1 MNEDVLALLA
11 WARVACAR
19 KDASNPPLSAVYR
32 VRQSFPAEIWRAE
45 RAHSDALKEK
55 IKREGHSFRTAL
67 GKLCAPIPSLARL
80 VLAAERGEVPG
91 MFDIQGAE
99 KVMKESDRQ
108 KKVPK
113 GGRPTSDRGALRD
126 WINGNSFSGFSKKV
140 GVRKIAEKIEAE
152 IIQLRPKGIEQA
164 SASTIERIM
173 KGANPI
179 WSQGEKSH
187 SVKVELSQ
195 LSQ

>member
-1 MNEDVLALLA
+1 MNEDVLELLA

-32 VRQSFPAEIWRAE
+32 VRQSFPAEIWKKEEAFYS
-45 RAHSDALKEK
+45 AHGRCLSSELTPMPD
-55 IKREGHSFRTAL
+55 
-67 GKLCAPIPSLARL
+67 LARL
-80 VLAAERGEVPG
+80 VLAAERGKIPFMSE
-91 MFDIQGAE
+91 IQRAE
-99 KVMKESDRQ
+99 KEMKESHRQ

-113 GGRPTSDRGALRD
+113 GGRPTIDRGALRD

-179 WSQGEKSH
+179 WSQGKKSH